1 MKYYRGKENIFL
13 ITLTLIGAIVWIII
27 GRPQS
32 INDIYMGIGI
42 NARPIYYMQFLGEYI
57 VYAWVCMGFMQTY
70 LKRGGIYKVIR
81 EKSKKKY
88 ICQMEFRLALYLI
101 YLIVIRFII
110 YSTCFVIA
118 NKKWVTIFPINSA
131 MELRRKVLII
141 GNISILEQMIVLI
154 CILTGIYYLTI
165 KERDFLKV

>member
-13 ITLTLIGAIVWIII
+13 MTLTLIGAIVWIII

-57 VYAWVCMGFMQTY
+57 VYAWACMGFMQTY

-110 YSTCFVIA
+110 YSTCFVIDRY
-118 NKKWVTIFPINSA
+118 NNLFYYILCIMFYSSYF
-131 MELRRKVLII
+131 
-141 GNISILEQMIVLI
+141 GNMGWTENRFSQHMDI
-154 CILTGIYYLTI
+154 
-165 KERDFLKV
+165 